1 MADEL
6 QLSDRVVERLATEE
20 TIWLTTVKA
29 DGTPVPTPVWF
40 VWNDGEL
47 MLLSQPA
54 TPKLA
59 NLARNPRTALHFN
72 TDAEGDDVA
81 VFTGSAR
88 IGEIGETPEWAE
100 YAEKYAAGMVRYGFT
115 PESYIAEYSVPVRVT
130 VERVRS
136 W

>member
-1 MADEL
+1 MPTEL
-6 QLSDRVVERLATEE
+6 KLSDRVVERLSTEE
-20 TIWLTTVKA
+20 TIWLTTVNA
-29 DGTPVPTPVWF
+29 HGTPVPTPVWF

-47 MLLSQPA
+47 MLLSKPD

-88 IGEIGETPEWAE
+88 IGEIGDRPEWEE
-100 YAEKYAAGMVRYGFT
+100 YAEKYADAIVRIGYT
-115 PESYIAEYSVPVRVT
+115 AERYIAEYSVPVRVE
-130 VERVRS
+130 VERVRA

>member
-1 MADEL
+1 MSTEL
-6 QLSDRVVERLATEE
+6 QLSERVIERLATEE
-20 TIWLTTVKA
+20 TVWLTTVNRH
-29 DGTPVPTPVWF
+29 GTPMPTPVWF

-47 MLLSQPA
+47 MLLSQRD

-72 TDAEGDDVA
+72 TDAGGDDVA

-88 IGEIGETPEWAE
+88 IGEVGEAPEWAE
-100 YAEKYAAGMVRYGFT
+100 YAEKYASAIERIDYT
-115 PESYIAEYSVPVRVT
+115 PERFIAEYCVPVRVT

>member
-1 MADEL
+1 VVDEL
-6 QLSDRVVERLATEE
+6 QLSDRVRERLATEE
-20 TIWLTTVKA
+20 TIWLTTVNRH
-29 DGTPVPTPVWF
+29 GTPVPTPVWF

-47 MLLSQPA
+47 MLLSQPG

-59 NLARNPRTALHFN
+59 NLARNPRTSLHFN

-88 IGEIGETPEWAE
+88 IGEIGDAPEWAQ
-100 YAEKYAAGMVRYGFT
+100 YALKYAQAIVRVGFT
-115 PESYIAEYSVPVRVT
+115 EESYIAEYSVPVRVT
-130 VERVRS
+130 VERVRA